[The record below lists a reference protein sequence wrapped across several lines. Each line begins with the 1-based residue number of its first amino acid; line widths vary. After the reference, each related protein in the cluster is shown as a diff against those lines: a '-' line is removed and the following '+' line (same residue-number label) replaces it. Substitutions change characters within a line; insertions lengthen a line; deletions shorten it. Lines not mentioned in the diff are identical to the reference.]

1 MNEISIS
8 LFYGL
13 AGISLI
19 FLLCALFLDMDKTKS
34 LLFLI
39 ISTAGFY
46 TSGQLM
52 INGKVGVFYAN
63 AGTLLFNPIQSS
75 TLYYFFLILGVS
87 SFFLMVYSLYEIYL
101 DYTTEKNSS
110 AFEVRS

>member
-1 MNEISIS
+1 MNEISVS

-19 FLLCALFLDMDKTKS
+19 FLLCALFINMDRTKS
-34 LLFLI
+34 FLFLI
-39 ISTAGFY
+39 ISTVGFY
-46 TSGQLM
+46 SAGQLM
-52 INGKVGVFYAN
+52 LNGKVVIFYAN
-63 AGTLLFNPIQSS
+63 GAQMLSNPVQST

-87 SFFLMVYSLYEIYL
+87 SFFLMLYSLYEIYL

-110 AFEVRS
+110 AFGEGL